1 MIDLTRLNGHP
12 IVVNCDL
19 IKFVEATPDTT
30 LSLVSGD
37 KLIVREAP
45 DDVTARV
52 SAFRARIL
60 SLAWP
65 DAVAAIAAT
74 SARTPH
80 QSPDQNP
87 DRYELSSATE

>member
-1 MIDLTRLNGHP
+1 MIDLTRLNGHA

-37 KLIVREAP
+37 KLIVRESP
-45 DDVTARV
+45 LEVTERV
-52 SAFRARIL
+52 TEFRSNIL

-65 DAVAAIAAT
+65 DAPTAFAPYRSPRPTAI
-74 SARTPH
+74 H
-80 QSPDQNP
+80 D
-87 DRYELSSATE
+87 